1 MIPDTSVTGDM
12 KFSLYVRKYPQTT
25 ETTKGPYT
33 ITSSDGKLSLRAK
46 GRQARVR
53 FESDTTGAE
62 RVQTLFTGCEL
73 IEAPTNTT
81 PDLPRPLYVPTANR
95 GDLLVLEIELTGVA
109 LIGVHLYDIFESN
122 VTP

>member
-1 MIPDTSVTGDM
+1 LRPSTGNAYNATPID
-12 KFSLYVRKYPQTT
+12 YGI
-25 ETTKGPYT
+25 EYT
-33 ITSSDGKLSLRAK
+33 NDLHI
-46 GRQARVR
+46 
-53 FESDTTGAE
+53 ESDTTGAE
-62 RVQTLFTGCEL
+62 SVQTLFTGCEL

-81 PDLPRPLYVPTANR
+81 PDLPRPLYVPTAKR